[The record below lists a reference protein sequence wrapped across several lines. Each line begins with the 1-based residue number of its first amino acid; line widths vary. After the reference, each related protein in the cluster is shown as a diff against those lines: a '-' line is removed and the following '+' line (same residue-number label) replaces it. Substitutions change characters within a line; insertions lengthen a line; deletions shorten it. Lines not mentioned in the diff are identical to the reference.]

1 MYPSRLLVNL
11 STRLLQVPMIAIIHP
26 NTLAALGLASII
38 EKIMPMAEVTCF
50 SGYAELE
57 ESESRFFH
65 YFISPEV
72 LIENAQFF
80 LTHIRQT
87 IVLVEGGE
95 RSRLPRDFRTLNCN
109 QSEEQLTHAFIRLAE
124 MAHGKHTQHPSV
136 SQIPTHPQELQT
148 SPLSQREIEVLQLLT
163 KGLINK
169 EIADRL
175 CVSLP
180 TVVTHRKNITD
191 KLGIKSVSALT
202 VYALTHGLIKVEDI

>member
-1 MYPSRLLVNL
+1 MRKSSRLSLYPSRLLVYL

-57 ESESRFFH
+57 ESEGRFFH

-136 SQIPTHPQELQT
+136 SWSRI
-148 SPLSQREIEVLQLLT
+148 
-163 KGLINK
+163 
-169 EIADRL
+169 
-175 CVSLP
+175 
-180 TVVTHRKNITD
+180 
-191 KLGIKSVSALT
+191 
-202 VYALTHGLIKVEDI
+202 

>member
-1 MYPSRLLVNL
+1 
-11 STRLLQVPMIAIIHP
+11 MIAIIHP

-38 EKIMPMAEVTCF
+38 EKMMPMVEVTCF

-57 ESESRFFH
+57 EHGGRFFH
-65 YFISPEV
+65 YFISPDV

-80 LTHIRQT
+80 LSHIRQT

-95 RSRLPRDFRTLNCN
+95 RSRLPRDFRTLDCT
-109 QSEEQLTHAFIRLAE
+109 QSEEQLTRAFIRLSE

-136 SQIPTHPQELQT
+136 SQISAPVQEQPP

-163 KGLINK
+163 RGLINK

>member
-1 MYPSRLLVNL
+1 MRNDSRLSLYPSRLLVYL

-57 ESESRFFH
+57 ESEGRFFH

-80 LTHIRQT
+80 LSHIRQT

-180 TVVTHRKNITD
+180 TVVTHRKNITR
-191 KLGIKSVSALT
+191 KLNIHSVA
-202 VYALTHGLIKVEDI
+202 